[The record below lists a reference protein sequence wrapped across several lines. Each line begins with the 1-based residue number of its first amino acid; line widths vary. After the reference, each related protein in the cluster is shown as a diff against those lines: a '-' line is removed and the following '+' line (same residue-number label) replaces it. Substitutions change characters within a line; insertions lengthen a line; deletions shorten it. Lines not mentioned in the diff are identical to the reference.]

1 MPNKNFKELLSEVKA
16 MVFDVDGV
24 LSTAMIPLYPNGEPM
39 RVINTKDGYALNLA
53 ARRGFPLA
61 IITGGA
67 TEAVRVRFEG
77 LGFKADDIHMKVHK
91 KKEVLQ
97 GFIDKYNLQPENILF
112 MGDDIPDYESMK
124 MVGIPVCPAD
134 AVPEIKA
141 ISVYVSD
148 KDGGFGCARD
158 VVEQVL
164 KAQGLWMSDA
174 EAFGW

>member
-1 MPNKNFKELLSEVKA
+1 MRDKNFKELLTEVKA

-24 LSTAMIPLYPNGEPM
+24 LSTTAIPLYPNGEPM

-53 ARRGFPLA
+53 CRRGFPMA

-67 TEAVRVRFEG
+67 ADSVRVRFEG
-77 LGFKADDIHMKVHK
+77 LGFKDVHLKVHK
-91 KKEVLQ
+91 KKEKLQ
-97 GFIDKYNLQPENILF
+97 EFLEKYNLKPEEVLF
-112 MGDDIPDYESMK
+112 MGDDIPDYECMK
-124 MVGIPVCPAD
+124 IVGIPVCPAD
-134 AVPEIKA
+134 AVPEIKK

-148 KDGGFGCARD
+148 KSGGHGCARD

-164 KAQGLWMSDA
+164 KAQGLWMNDV